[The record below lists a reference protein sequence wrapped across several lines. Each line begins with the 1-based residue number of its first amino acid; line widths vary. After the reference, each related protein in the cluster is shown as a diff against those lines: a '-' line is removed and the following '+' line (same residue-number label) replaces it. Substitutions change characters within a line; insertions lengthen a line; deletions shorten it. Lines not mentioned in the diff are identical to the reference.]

1 MLLYL
6 CNVYSALLIDSCSCN
21 GQGMRA
27 PCDSEARRE
36 WRLRKWK
43 SDDAGVCYYHF
54 FWLVRVCPF
63 CVELSLLG
71 IRN

>member
-43 SDDAGVCYYHF
+43 SDDAGVCYVVAC
-54 FWLVRVCPF
+54 L
-63 CVELSLLG
+63 ELEISF
-71 IRN
+71 RR